1 MNPDP
6 RAKFLTCVKVRLQMI
21 FAAPAGCKTKVR
33 LNYATTD
40 LYCSHKKRQV
50 RGKGSEYYNSGMSR
64 QKKNYSAEFKA
75 QVVLELLGGD
85 KPLNELAKGYQIAPA
100 TLSAWHR
107 VFQERAQTVFQQ
119 GPTAQ
124 DKEITRQN
132 AEIEALQK
140 KVGQLTIECD
150 PLRGQAGSK
159 KI

>member
-1 MNPDP
+1 MKIIPPSYYDD
-6 RAKFLTCVKVRLQMI
+6 KV
-21 FAAPAGCKTKVR
+21 
-33 LNYATTD
+33 
-40 LYCSHKKRQV
+40 YCSHKKRQV
-50 RGKGSEYYNSGMSR
+50 RGKGTEYYNSGMSR

-85 KPLNELAKGYQIAPA
+85 TTLNELAERYQIAPA

-150 PLRGQAGSK
+150 WLK
-159 KI
+159 KKSDEVFGPHGAHRTRFPV